1 MQNFDFNF
9 RDIVEFAKDI
19 IIVTKANPIDE
30 PGPEIVYVNKAF
42 TELTGYSQ
50 NEVLGKTPRILQG
63 EETDPETKKIIR
75 QGLEQQ
81 IPIRVTIK
89 NYSKDRKEYW
99 LDLSILPLSNPQGIV
114 THFVAIERD
123 ITELINLKEQLEI
136 LSRTDPLTG
145 LLNRRA
151 FDEILES
158 EFSRYKRNQDVYS
171 LLIFDIDHFKL
182 INDKYGHPTGDVV
195 LKSISESCK
204 TNLRAHDN
212 VARYGGEEFCVFLPS
227 TNAQTAY
234 EVAEKLR
241 KTISNTSIPSD
252 DGDITITVSIGVSE
266 VENTDSNPTD
276 ILDRADENLYKAK
289 KTGRNRVCL

>member
-1 MQNFDFNF
+1 MKDFGFNF
-9 RDIVEFAKDI
+9 SDIVEFAKDI

-63 EETDPETKKIIR
+63 EKTDPETKKIIR

-89 NYSKDRKEYW
+89 NYSKEGKEYW
-99 LDLSILPLSNPQGIV
+99 LDLSILPLSNPQGVV

-123 ITELINLKEQLEI
+123 VTELINLQEQLEI

-158 EFSRYKRNQDVYS
+158 EFSRYKRNRDVYS
-171 LLIFDIDHFKL
+171 LLILDIDHFKL

-195 LKSISESCK
+195 LKSISNSCK

-212 VARYGGEEFCVFLPS
+212 VARYGGEEFCVLLPS
-227 TNAQTAY
+227 TNALTAY
-234 EVAEKLR
+234 EIAEKLR
-241 KTISNTSIPSD
+241 KIISNTSIPSEN
-252 DGDITITVSIGVSE
+252 GGIRFTVSVGVSE
-266 VENTDSNPTD
+266 VYNSDINHSD

-289 KTGRNRVCL
+289 KTGRNRVCV